1 MEGHK
6 FWSIICMKDFLI
18 LFDLSVNY
26 ELWLMSMSYV
36 HLSHRSHTPT
46 SPSLPSLLPT
56 TAPPPCPPKKA
67 ELAGN
72 PLNPSIPDDQLQSV
86 DTSKQVL
93 DGIDQEFQQRRT
105 KDSGDLINSTLPQ
118 RDLGL
123 TTPTSSSFSNQC

>member
-1 MEGHK
+1 M
-6 FWSIICMKDFLI
+6 
-18 LFDLSVNY
+18 
-26 ELWLMSMSYV
+26 

-56 TAPPPCPPKKA
+56 TALPPRPPKKA
-67 ELAGN
+67 EPAGN

-105 KDSGDLINSTLPQ
+105 KDSSELINSTSP
-118 RDLGL
+118 
-123 TTPTSSSFSNQC
+123 